1 MYKANFL
8 LIKASWNGVGIKATV
23 ISVKRWNNDLQILAR
38 IVSSSEMVLPF
49 AKLILPIFS
58 NE

>member
-1 MYKANFL
+1 MKQKAT
-8 LIKASWNGVGIKATV
+8 WNGVGIKATV